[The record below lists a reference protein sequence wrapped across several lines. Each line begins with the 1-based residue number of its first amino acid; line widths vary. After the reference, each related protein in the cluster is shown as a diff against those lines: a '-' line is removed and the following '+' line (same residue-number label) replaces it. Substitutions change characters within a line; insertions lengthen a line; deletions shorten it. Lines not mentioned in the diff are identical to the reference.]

1 MGRAFV
7 TKLWNATR
15 FILNYPENGEAG
27 EMSVSDRW
35 ILSEFNRTAREYDRL
50 LEECEFSEAM
60 RLIYGFAWNQF
71 ADWYIE
77 IAKAAPSSETPR
89 VLREVF
95 LGTLK
100 LLHPVM
106 PFATEEMAG
115 IMGEEGPLARGSFP
129 AFDPSLEDAGADAL
143 LGRTRRAVSAV
154 RSFRAESKVDGE
166 LAGRVVG
173 EVDPAVFSSL
183 SGVKL
188 VGSMDGDAT
197 ATLPAG
203 DVVVELSLSEEM
215 RRGEIER
222 LRKEISRV
230 EGEVKRA
237 EGKLQNAKFVERAPA
252 DVVSAEREKLETNG
266 RMLDALNAR
275 LEGYL

>member
-1 MGRAFV
+1 
-7 TKLWNATR
+7 
-15 FILNYPENGEAG
+15 
-27 EMSVSDRW
+27 
-35 ILSEFNRTAREYDRL
+35 
-50 LEECEFSEAM
+50 
-60 RLIYGFAWNQF
+60 
-71 ADWYIE
+71 
-77 IAKAAPSSETPR
+77 
-89 VLREVF
+89 
-95 LGTLK
+95 
-100 LLHPVM
+100 
-106 PFATEEMAG
+106 MAG
-115 IMGEEGPLARGSFP
+115 IMSEEGPLARGSFP
-129 AFDPSLEDAGADAL
+129 VFDPSREDAEADAL

-173 EVDPAVFSSL
+173 EVDPEVFSSL

-215 RRGEIER
+215 RWDEIER

-237 EGKLQNAKFVERAPA
+237 EGKLQNVKFVERAPA
-252 DVVSAEREKLETNG
+252 DVVSAEREKLEANG
-266 RMLDALNAR
+266 RMLDTLNAR